1 MGMTTPTTAIWGSLC
16 AGLLEVC
23 PAIPFLSGWSRFAA
37 ILHCS
42 DLFHETPTCNVCV
55 DHPPFVDICRPF
67 SAFGPNPC
75 FVVTIA
81 AQNSVNLFH
90 QWASAMVVNQIN
102 V

>member
-23 PAIPFLSGWSRFAA
+23 PAIPFLSGWNRFAA
-37 ILHCS
+37 IFHCS

-55 DHPPFVDICRPF
+55 DHPP
-67 SAFGPNPC
+67 